1 MSAPS
6 IRRWGA
12 GGIALCAIAALTAAC
27 GGSSAQ
33 SKNAAEARKNV
44 QQGDITPAA
53 AGRLAKATWM
63 MPKEPVNLDLTSD
76 RSDDQSDLIM
86 SNVCERLNKLNP
98 DLTVGPG
105 LASKYTWTTPKTLVF
120 SLRHNVT
127 FHDGSPMTADDV
139 LWSMKRNA
147 TEGNSESDEFVNV
160 TSVEKTGPYEITFHL
175 TQPDAVF
182 VEALAGDAG
191 VVQERKAVEAQGKAF
206 GTPSGKDA
214 CSGPFALKEWRPG
227 QQIVLTAAAHYWD
240 TAKAAKTGELT
251 FKWADDDAVVNSL
264 LTGSAQGAYLE
275 TISSAARLA
284 AKGAPT
290 TVSQGPDTRVW
301 SMMATERGG
310 LTDVRLRKALS
321 LALDRDGVD
330 RAALAGFG
338 QPWKEPV
345 GSGAW
350 GYQKSTFQA
359 ADDKLVGSPAK
370 PTAADINAAK
380 KLVSQVSDPQPLVVA
395 SDGTPVRNALANA
408 AVSAAQQIGLKASII
423 VFPTTQYGDF
433 YDDPAFRKR
442 ADLWSDDYFIS
453 KNDPVGFY
461 KNGAS
466 TSEVQWLLKDPAYDK
481 LVKQARA
488 AIDPAQRAQLAIRL
502 AQRWAD
508 AKPWISAVLSPTTVV
523 LSSKVTGVP
532 SSGAYRYYPWAADL
546 GAKAGK

>member
-1 MSAPS
+1 MSARS
-6 IRRWGA
+6 ARRWGLGA
-12 GGIALCAIAALTAAC
+12 VALCTAAALTTAC
-27 GGSSAQ
+27 GGPSAQ
-33 SKNAAEARKNV
+33 SKNAATARKNV
-44 QQGDITPAA
+44 RQGDVTPAA
-53 AGRLAKATWM
+53 TGTLAKATWL

-86 SNVCERLNKLNP
+86 ANVCERLNKLNP
-98 DLTVGPG
+98 NLTVSPG
-105 LASKYTWTTPKTLVF
+105 LASKFEWTTPKTLVF
-120 SLRHNVT
+120 TLRQNVT
-127 FHDGSPMTADDV
+127 FHDGTPMTADDV

-147 TEGNSESDEFVNV
+147 TKGNSESDEFVNV
-160 TSVEKTGPYEITFHL
+160 SSVEKTGANQITFHM

-191 VVQERKAVEAQGKAF
+191 VVQERRSVETQGKAF

-214 CSGPFALKEWRPG
+214 CSGPFELKQWTAG
-227 QQIVLTAAAHYWD
+227 QQIVITKAAHYWN
-240 TAKAAKTGELT
+240 TAEEAKTNEVT

-284 AKGAPT
+284 GKGSPT
-290 TVSQGPDTRVW
+290 TVAQGPDTRVW
-301 SMMATERGG
+301 SLMATERGG
-310 LTDVRLRKALS
+310 LKDVRLRRALS
-321 LALDRDGVD
+321 LALDRAGVD
-330 RAALAGFG
+330 RAALADFG
-338 QPWKEPV
+338 QPWKQPV

-350 GYQKSTFQA
+350 GYEKATFQA
-359 ADDKLVGSPAK
+359 ADNKLQGSPAK
-370 PTAADINAAK
+370 PTAADISAAK
-380 KLVSQVSDPQPLVVA
+380 KLVAQVGTTQPLVVA

-408 AVSAAQQIGLKASII
+408 IVSAAQQIGLKASII
-423 VFPTTQYGDF
+423 VIPTTQYGDF
-433 YDDPAFRKR
+433 YDDPAFRKK

-481 LVKQARA
+481 LVKRARA
-488 AIDPAQRAQLAIRL
+488 AIDPKQRAQLAIQL

-523 LSSKVTGVP
+523 LSDKVTGVP
-532 SSGAYRYYPWAADL
+532 SSGCYRYYPWAADL
-546 GAKAGK
+546 GVSGTK